1 MKVSI
6 IITCFNL
13 EKYISRAINSCIN
26 QTMPEDDYEI
36 IVVDDNSED
45 SSWEIIK
52 GFGKIVVP
60 ISLKENCGVAVASN
74 RAIAISRGENIFRV
88 DGDDFVNKNFIFTL
102 NEFLKWNYELG
113 FVYCDN
119 ILVNDKEE
127 RIQSKKTLKVLLD
140 H

>member
-36 IVVDDNSED
+36 IVVDDASDD

-52 GFGKIVVP
+52 GFGKNVVP
-60 ISLKENCGVAVASN
+60 IRLKENCGVSVASN
-74 RAIAISRGENIFRV
+74 KAIAISRG
-88 DGDDFVNKNFIFTL
+88 
-102 NEFLKWNYELG
+102 
-113 FVYCDN
+113 DN
-119 ILVNDKEE
+119 IV
-127 RIQSKKTLKVLLD
+127 R
-140 H
+140 